1 MIVHFPRKR
10 VSYLTASISAIL
22 LSSTS
27 FLANAQESESVETI
41 EVKGTPI
48 FRDRSNTVSPALEYG
63 VNFFQQFEPTS
74 VGDMLK
80 RTPGISFSS
89 DVGEYDAPQMRGL
102 GAGYTQVLINGRK
115 VPSTGS
121 DRAVFVDRIPAEMVK
136 SIQIIRSPSA
146 DQDSQGVG
154 GTINIILKD
163 GASFEGGSVRLGA
176 LRYDDDEFRNSAAV
190 SYTGNSNDMNWNV
203 AATFQER
210 YTPKLKFERRFEPDG
225 TQTEDEREDDVRDSD
240 DITLSGNVTFMLD
253 DESSLQFSGSFVSTE
268 REERQTE
275 ILYEVE
281 DGEFSLDELTS
292 DSVDI
297 EEDSFILGVVY
308 DTYIGVDTYWE
319 TSVNYSKIE
328 SVEDVVVLERGS
340 EDDPWEF
347 DVIEDLDTDDTEILF
362 NTSITHTLSNDI
374 ELKTGIQA
382 STKERNES
390 LIEFNVDSE
399 TGEIEDIDLAQIY
412 QVDEDR
418 IDGFFLGKIP
428 FENDATLELGVRVEH
443 TKRDIS
449 ADDLSEDASNTHV
462 NPSLHYSKKF
472 GDYNTFRFSL
482 AKTIRRP
489 DFQQL
494 SPTIQFDEP
503 EDGDAKQGNPQLED
517 EVSYGLDIG
526 FEKAFST
533 RGIIGVNAFYRDVK
547 DVIEDVGV
555 GVAPGGGILFS
566 YNNAGD
572 GSIWG
577 LEMDLN
583 MPLSSN
589 TGLFANLTLLDS
601 EIIDQFTGKE
611 RRFRDQSDY
620 IYNFGVTHNIPEWE
634 TSMGFSY
641 QKQGDSLSV
650 DIDRD
655 VELSY
660 DGNLEIFIEK
670 RFGDDY
676 VLRLTGTNL
685 LDAHKIER
693 FDNFEGDTAAEILAN
708 HIAGNIGEL
717 ETEDEQASRVITL
730 TFRAFF

>member
-1 MIVHFPRKR
+1 MIVNFPKNKA
-10 VSYLTASISAIL
+10 SYLAASISAVLI
-22 LSSTS
+22 STPS
-27 FLANAQESESVETI
+27 FVVNAQDEENIEKI
-41 EVKGTPI
+41 EVRGAPI
-48 FRDRSNTVSPALEYG
+48 FRDRTDTVSPALEYG
-63 VNFFQQFEPTS
+63 VKFFQQFEPTS

-115 VPSTGS
+115 VPSAGS

-176 LRYDDDEFRNSAAV
+176 LRYDDGELRSSAAAGY
-190 SYTGNSNDMNWNV
+190 SGNSNDMNWNLS
-203 AATFQER
+203 ASFQER
-210 YTPKLKFERRFEPDG
+210 YTPKLKFERRYEPDG

-240 DITLSGNVTFMLD
+240 DITLSGNVTYILD
-253 DESSLQFSGSFVSTE
+253 DESSIQFSGNYVSTE
-268 REERQTE
+268 REERQKET
-275 ILYEVE
+275 LYEVE
-281 DGEFSLDELTS
+281 DGVFSLDELTS
-292 DSVDI
+292 DNVDI
-297 EEDSFILGVVY
+297 EEDSYILGVVY
-308 DTYIGVDTYWE
+308 DTYIGIDTRWE
-319 TSVNYSKIE
+319 TSLNYSKIE
-328 SVEDVVVLERGS
+328 AVEDVIVLERGA
-340 EDDPWEF
+340 EEDPWEF
-347 DVIEDLDTDDTEILF
+347 DAIEDLDTDDTEILF
-362 NTSITHTLSNDI
+362 NSSITHMMAGDLEI
-374 ELKTGIQA
+374 KTGMEA
-382 STKERNES
+382 SRKERNES
-390 LIEFNVDSE
+390 LIEYSVDSE
-399 TGEIEDIDLAQIY
+399 TGAIEEIDLAQVY

-418 IDGFFLGKIP
+418 IDGYLLGKMP
-428 FENDATLELGVRVEH
+428 FEGDAMLEVGVRIEH

-449 ADDLSEDASNTHV
+449 ADNLSDESSNTHI
-462 NPSLHYSKKF
+462 NPSLHFSKKF
-472 GDYNTFRFSL
+472 GDTNTFRFSV

-517 EVSYGLDIG
+517 EVSYGVDIG
-526 FEKAFST
+526 FEKSFST
-533 RGIIGVNAFYRDVK
+533 RGIFGLNAFYRDVK

-566 YNNAGD
+566 YDNAGD

-583 MPLSSN
+583 MPVSDN

-601 EIIDQFTGKE
+601 EITDQFTGEE
-611 RRFRDQSDY
+611 RQFRDQSDY

-655 VELSY
+655 VVLSY

-693 FDNFEGDTAAEILAN
+693 FDNFEGDSASEILAN
-708 HIAGNIGEL
+708 HVAGNVGEL
-717 ETEDEQASRVITL
+717 EVEDEQASRVITL

>member
-292 DSVDI
+292 NSVDI

-650 DIDRD
+650 DIERD